1 MTALERRSVGSLS
14 LLYSFRM
21 LGLFMVLPLLALY
34 AADYPGATPSLI
46 GLAMGIYGLTQA
58 LLQIPLG
65 WLSDRIGRKPVII
78 TGLAVFAVGSVVAAI
93 ADNLWLIV
101 IGRALQGA
109 GAITAALMALVADLT
124 SEEQRT
130 KAMALVGITIG
141 VSFALALVLGPV
153 VAGAGGLPAVFWLT
167 AALAVGGIAIVVFLV
182 PTPDTTG
189 AHYTEVGAQ
198 PDLLGRALKDMN
210 LARLNLGVFC
220 LHFILVACFL
230 VVPGALEQLAGI
242 DRSNHWKL
250 YLSSLAVSIL
260 AIAPMMR
267 VAERGGR
274 LREMCLLGI
283 ILLLVALGGLSMAEG
298 LWTVFALLTVF
309 FIGFNYLEA
318 TLPSQVSK
326 SVFADGKG
334 TALGIYATC
343 QFFGIFCG
351 GAIGGWVLEKG
362 GSQYL
367 LALCMTLC
375 LIWFFWMMRAPNTL
389 PEIKDGSQLS

>member
-1 MTALERRSVGSLS
+1 MTASERRSVGSLS
-14 LLYSFRM
+14 LLYCFRM

-78 TGLAVFAVGSVVAAI
+78 AGLAVFAIGSVVAAI
-93 ADNLWLIV
+93 ADSLWLII

-109 GAITAALMALVADLT
+109 GAITAAVMALVADLT

-167 AALAVGGIAIVVFLV
+167 AALAVGGMGIVIFLV
-182 PTPDTTG
+182 PTPQTTG

-198 PDLLGRALKDMN
+198 PDLLGRALKDVN

-230 VVPGALEQLAGI
+230 VVPDALEQLAGV

-260 AIAPMMR
+260 GIAPMMR
-267 VAERGGR
+267 IAERGGR

-298 LWTVFALLTVF
+298 LWSVFVMLTVF

-351 GAIGGWVLEKG
+351 GAIGGWVLEKAG
-362 GSQYL
+362 PQYL

-375 LIWFFWMMRAPNTL
+375 VIWFFWMTRAPNTL
-389 PEIKDGSQLS
+389 PEIKDGSQMS

>member
-1 MTALERRSVGSLS
+1 MTASERRSVGSLS
-14 LLYSFRM
+14 LLYCFRM

-78 TGLAVFAVGSVVAAI
+78 AGLAVFAIGSVVAAI
-93 ADNLWLIV
+93 ADSLWLII

-109 GAITAALMALVADLT
+109 GAITAAVMALVADLT

-167 AALAVGGIAIVVFLV
+167 AALAVGGMGIVVFLV
-182 PTPDTTG
+182 PTPQTTG

-198 PDLLGRALKDMN
+198 PDLLGRALKDVN

-230 VVPGALEQLAGI
+230 VVPDALEQLAGV

-260 AIAPMMR
+260 GIAPMMR
-267 VAERGGR
+267 IAERGGR

-298 LWTVFALLTVF
+298 LWSVFVMLTVF

-351 GAIGGWVLEKG
+351 GAIGGWVLEKAG
-362 GSQYL
+362 PQYL

-375 LIWFFWMMRAPNTL
+375 VIWFFWMTRAPNTL
-389 PEIKDGSQLS
+389 PEIKDGSQMS